1 MTGLTSGSCLYLL
14 ANVVYLTLVM
24 LRVMLTS
31 VLQAVHYQNVDF
43 CRDLGVTMTS
53 TLSMS
58 RHINDIATKGH
69 QRANCILRSFVSGDV
84 ALLVRAF
91 TVYVQPIV
99 EYNSVIWSPQ
109 TGA

>member
-14 ANVVYLTLVM
+14 LANVVYLTLVM
-24 LRVMLTS
+24 FHVMLTS
-31 VLQAVHYQNVDF
+31 VLQSVHYQMSFF

-58 RHINDIATKGH
+58 RHINDIAIAIAPTAY
-69 QRANCILRSFVSGDV
+69 QRVNCILRSFVSGDV

-91 TVYVQPIV
+91 TPTTYRLDILL
-99 EYNSVIWSPQ
+99 
-109 TGA
+109 